1 MCFRKWLIN
10 VQIKS
15 NHWRCSVK
23 KDVVRNF
30 AKFTEKHCAPGAAC
44 NFIKKET
51 LVQVFSGE
59 FCEISKNTFFIEH
72 LRTTVSYRSVVNV
85 WYTAS
90 VSVRS
95 RQRRKFVQ
103 SNCCVSG
110 SSIKIVHT
118 FSCSSCSTAKP
129 SQPRSHSL
137 WTVAGREN

>member
-1 MCFRKWLIN
+1 MYRSKAATRGVLL
-10 VQIKS
+10 
-15 NHWRCSVK
+15 K
-23 KDVVRNF
+23 KMLLEISKNSQ
-30 AKFTEKHCAPGAAC
+30 KNTCAPGAAC

-72 LRTTVSYRSVVNV
+72 LRTTASYRSVVNV

-110 SSIKIVHT
+110 SSIKTVHT

>member
-1 MCFRKWLIN
+1 MYRSKAATRGVLL
-10 VQIKS
+10 
-15 NHWRCSVK
+15 K
-23 KDVVRNF
+23 KMLLEILQNSQ
-30 AKFTEKHCAPGAAC
+30 KNNCAPGASC

-72 LRTTVSYRSVVNV
+72 LQTTVSYRSVVNV

-110 SSIKIVHT
+110 SSIKTVHT